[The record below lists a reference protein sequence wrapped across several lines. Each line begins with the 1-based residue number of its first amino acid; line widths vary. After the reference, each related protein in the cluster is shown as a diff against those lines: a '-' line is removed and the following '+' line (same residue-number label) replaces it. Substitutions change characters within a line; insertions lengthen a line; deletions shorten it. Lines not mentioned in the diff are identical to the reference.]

1 MARIAMKNI
10 AYRAKHSFKKGI
22 IRPWEIEVSEN
33 IAESPKTT
41 EKRSTDV
48 FTWSTSDQS
57 LQKNSA
63 SFPECGPSRPEGSSI
78 KFAPGSD
85 DQTFQVHKSAA

>member
-10 AYRAKHSFKKGI
+10 AYSAKHSFKTGI
-22 IRPWEIEVSEN
+22 IRPWEIEVSKN
-33 IAESPKTT
+33 TAESPKTKD
-41 EKRSTDV
+41 KRSTDV

-63 SFPECGPSRPEGSSI
+63 SFPECGPPRPEDSSI

-85 DQTFQVHKSAA
+85 DQIFQVHKTAA